1 VKIYVE
7 TNFVMELVLDQEQS
21 GSCQQILALCAQ
33 GQAQLVLP
41 AYSLA
46 EPHEKLVR
54 NRKQRKFAWDPLAVE
69 LTQLKRTAAYQSSV
83 QVIQTAEPLFQMA
96 NQDEEHRFYQYQ
108 RQLLQLAEIIPLT
121 ASVLM
126 QAPDCEL
133 AYNLSPQ
140 DALVYASVIEH
151 LAQTPPSIACFLN
164 RNFRDFDT
172 PDIVAALRSR
182 NCRMIPQFDQGLR
195 FVQAQLQ
202 REN

>member
-54 NRKQRKFAWDPLAVE
+54 NRKQRKLAWDPLAVE

-108 RQLLQLAEIIPLT
+108 RQLLQVAEIIPLT

-164 RNFRDFDT
+164 RNFRDFNT

>member
-7 TNFVMELVLDQEQS
+7 TNFVLELVFGQEQS
-21 GSCQQILALCAQ
+21 ESCEQILALCSQ

-46 EPHEKLVR
+46 EPHETLIRKQ
-54 NRKQRKFAWDPLAVE
+54 KQRKLVWDPLAVE
-69 LTQLKRTAAYQSSV
+69 LTQLARTAAYKSTAQA
-83 QVIQTAEPLFQMA
+83 IQAADPIFKTA
-96 NQDEEHRFYQYQ
+96 NQDENRRFAYY
-108 RQLLQLAEIIPLT
+108 RQQLFQVAEIIPLT
-121 ASVLM
+121 ASVLT
-126 QAPDCEL
+126 QAPGCEL

-151 LAQTPPSIACFLN
+151 LVQTQPMIACFLN
-164 RNFRDFDT
+164 RNSKDFDT

-195 FVQAQLQ
+195 FVQAQLA

>member
-21 GSCQQILALCAQ
+21 GSCEQILALCAQ
-33 GQAQLVLP
+33 GRAQLVLP

-54 NRKQRKFAWDPLAVE
+54 NRKQRKLAWDPLAVE

-83 QVIQTAEPLFQMA
+83 QVIQTAEPLFQTA
-96 NQDEEHRFYQYQ
+96 NQDENRRFYQYQ
-108 RQLLQLAEIIPLT
+108 RQLLQVAEIIPLT
-121 ASVLM
+121 ASVLA
-126 QAPDCEL
+126 QAPDHEL

-151 LAQTPPSIACFLN
+151 LAQTQPPIACFLN

-172 PDIVAALRSR
+172 PDIVAALRSL
-182 NCRMIPQFDQGLR
+182 NCRMIPRFDQGVR
-195 FVQAQLQ
+195 FVQTQIA
-202 REN
+202 REG